1 MEINE
6 KLVLIKGK
14 GCIPNELKMSEDVVI
29 TIKGSVVNV
38 EDSDNFNGTIDR
50 LYKIKI
56 LTVES
61 CETERTEK

>member
-1 MEINE
+1 
-6 KLVLIKGK
+6 
-14 GCIPNELKMSEDVVI
+14 MSEDVII

-61 CETERTEK
+61 CETERSEK

>member
-56 LTVES
+56 LTIDK
-61 CETERTEK
+61 CENK